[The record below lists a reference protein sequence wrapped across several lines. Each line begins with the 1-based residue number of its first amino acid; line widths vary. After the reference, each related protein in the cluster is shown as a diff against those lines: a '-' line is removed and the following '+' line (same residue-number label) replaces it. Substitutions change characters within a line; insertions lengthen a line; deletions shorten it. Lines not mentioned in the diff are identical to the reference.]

1 MDTSKTALILIGYQ
15 EDYFGDNGILR
26 SVVEESANTNQII
39 EHTKTLIGHLQSS
52 EALILQTPIV
62 FSDDYRELKDPV
74 GLLRVIKE
82 AGAFRS
88 GSEGS
93 KTIAM
98 IDSFG
103 ERIHSIPGKDG
114 FNAFANTK
122 LGDALKARGIENVV
136 LAGAVTSICID
147 STGRSAHE
155 QGYRVTI
162 LSDCTCG
169 RTDFEQD
176 FYCEQILPLY
186 ADVCR
191 SEDLIQRLS

>member
-15 EDYFGDNGILR
+15 EDYFGDNGILK
-26 SVVEESANTNQII
+26 SVVEESANTNQVI
-39 EHTKTLIGHLQSS
+39 ERTKALIGHLRSS
-52 EALILQTPIV
+52 DALILQTPIV
-62 FSDDYRELKDPV
+62 FSDDYSELTDPV
-74 GLLRVIKE
+74 GLLRAIKE

-93 KTIAM
+93 KTISM
-98 IDSFG
+98 IKAFG
-103 ERIHSIPGKDG
+103 ERIRSIPGKDG
-114 FNAFANTK
+114 FNAFANTA
-122 LGDALKARGIENVV
+122 LGDALTAHGVEDVV

-169 RTDFEQD
+169 RTNFEQD

-186 ADVCR
+186 ADVCS
-191 SEDLIQRLS
+191 SEDLIQRLN

>member
-15 EDYFGDNGILR
+15 EDYFGDNGILK
-26 SVVEESANTNQII
+26 SVIEESANTNQVI
-39 EHTKTLIGHLQSS
+39 EHTKALIGNLRNSD
-52 EALILQTPIV
+52 ALILQTPIV
-62 FSDDYRELKDPV
+62 FSEDYSELGNPV
-74 GLLRVIKE
+74 GLLRAIKE

-93 KTIAM
+93 KTISM
-98 IDSFG
+98 INSFG
-103 ERIHSIPGKDG
+103 ERIHTIPGKDG
-114 FNAFANTK
+114 FNAFTNTE
-122 LGDALKARGIENVV
+122 LGDALRARGVEDVV

-155 QGYRVTI
+155 QGYRVTV

-169 RTDFEQD
+169 RTNFEQD

-186 ADVCR
+186 ADVCS
-191 SEDLIQRLS
+191 SEDLIQRLN

>member
-103 ERIHSIPGKDG
+103 ERIQTIPGKDG

-122 LGDALKARGIENVV
+122 LGDALKAHGIENVV

-155 QGYRVTI
+155 QGYRVTV